1 MKPIGQAGVIDSD
14 GSARQVAQDRTSV
27 RIDMVVS
34 VARIVMLPVRL
45 GPENV
50 VLFLGTA
57 IRTALRVPLRW
68 NEAGNEECGK
78 QEARHSHGSS
88 PLPGDMELKPGPTDG
103 DQDEWLTRSPH
114 CR

>member
-1 MKPIGQAGVIDSD
+1 
-14 GSARQVAQDRTSV
+14 
-27 RIDMVVS
+27 MVVS

-57 IRTALRVPLRW
+57 ICTALRVPMRW
-68 NEAGNEECGK
+68 KEAGNEECGK

-88 PLPGDMELKPGPTDG
+88 PLPGDMKPKPCPTDG
-103 DQDEWLTRSPH
+103 DQDEWITRSAH
-114 CR
+114 SR